1 MIKILEKLLNLIY
14 IKVCYFC
21 GSQKDDALI
30 CTKCYSKI
38 HFLPP
43 SVNRKI
49 NNVNVYCVAI
59 YDGIIKELVKA
70 LKYHGKKQLAS
81 VVADLLFKYF
91 LSLNLDKKE
100 FIILPVP
107 IHKLRKRERKYN
119 HMDLVAREFSIL
131 SKYKYNDKF
140 ILRIKDTKK
149 QYNLKKQERIL
160 NIKDAFDIDEK
171 YMPDKSQWLLIIDD
185 ITSTGTTLC
194 EIIKLL
200 KENGYEN
207 IIALTLATPDIWN

>member
-1 MIKILEKLLNLIY
+1 M
-14 IKVCYFC
+14 
-21 GSQKDDALI
+21 
-30 CTKCYSKI
+30 
-38 HFLPP
+38 
-43 SVNRKI
+43 
-49 NNVNVYCVAI
+49 YCVAI